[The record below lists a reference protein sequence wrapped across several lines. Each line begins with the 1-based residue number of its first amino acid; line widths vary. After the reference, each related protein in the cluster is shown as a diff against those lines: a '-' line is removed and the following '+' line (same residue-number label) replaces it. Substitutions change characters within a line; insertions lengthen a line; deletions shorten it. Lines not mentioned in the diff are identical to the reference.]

1 VWVADAGKPIGSGLH
16 GCQVLEFH
24 RGQSMLV
31 VVLMNPDLVHNRF
44 SPLKSQRI
52 VSGHGRPVNGDNENY
67 GKSGK
72 LKAWLSTANA
82 CVQA

>member
-44 SPLKSQRI
+44 PPLKSQKT
-52 VSGHGRPVNGDNENY
+52 VSGHGRPVTGDNGFY
-67 GKSGK
+67 GKS
-72 LKAWLSTANA
+72 N
-82 CVQA
+82 QI